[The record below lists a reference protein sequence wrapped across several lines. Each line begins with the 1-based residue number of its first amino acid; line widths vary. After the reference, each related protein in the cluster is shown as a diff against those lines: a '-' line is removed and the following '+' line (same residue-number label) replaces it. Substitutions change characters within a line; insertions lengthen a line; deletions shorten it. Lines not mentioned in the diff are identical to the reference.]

1 MLPSGAEKSRAMNTR
16 ISGHFQKLCT
26 GRSFAR
32 IGTTL
37 SMSRYVKLFYA
48 LSLSIQYQLFTAKSI
63 ANNLRQ
69 RWGREGDGH
78 IPRARNGKDRMCS
91 LDVLLPLILCPRP
104 VISLERATSK
114 TDCAPLIYC

>member
-1 MLPSGAEKSRAMNTR
+1 MNTR

-37 SMSRYVKLFYA
+37 SKQPYVKLFYA
-48 LSLSIQYQLFTAKSI
+48 LLLSIQYQLFTAKSI

-78 IPRARNGKDRMCS
+78 IPRARNGKDRVCS
-91 LDVLLPLILCPRP
+91 IDVLLPLMLCPMP
-104 VISLERATSK
+104 VISLARATSK
-114 TDCAPLIYC
+114 TGCSHSFHC